1 MENVVNAIATDAK
14 PAEISAAIKDAIFA
28 KTAERIEALRP
39 QVAASLFANE
49 VEDDQSSEEQE

>member
-39 QVAASLFANE
+39 EVAASMYDLGS
-49 VEDDQSSEEQE
+49 QEEE